1 MCSGGFYA
9 GDFHWGAITM
19 SSSHPDLPAI
29 DSQALTPQNLTISDW
44 ALALRLLLTPGLGA
58 QSARKLWRVCGSL
71 PAIWAQTFDTLAQ
84 ALGEPLAQSLL
95 KDPPEWQAHCQRTL
109 AWLATAEQGIAHAV
123 WTWDNKAYPAGL
135 LALHDAPLLVFARG
149 QLQRPL
155 GPALAVVGSR
165 NPTHQGREN
174 ARAFAYNLCV
184 GGHAV
189 VSGMA
194 MGIDAAAHQ
203 GALQADVG
211 EHCPTVAVVG
221 TGLDQVYPRQH
232 HGLAQNIAEHG
243 WVLSEQP
250 IGTKPL
256 PHHFPLRNR
265 LIAGLSQGVLVVE
278 AALQSGSLITAQ
290 LALDQGKEVFA
301 IPGSIHSALSRGC
314 HALLRQ
320 GAKLVESIQDI
331 CEELP
336 PQDSFIAKPLMPSI
350 PAILQDENAQAVWQA
365 LGDEAQ
371 YLDVL
376 VMRSELPVEQVLA
389 VLQLMQDQ
397 GCVATTAAGNYQR
410 IHISNLPS

>member
-29 DSQALTPQNLTISDW
+29 DSQALTPQNPTISDW

-84 ALGEPLAQSLL
+84 ALGEPLAQALL

>member
-84 ALGEPLAQSLL
+84 ALGEPLAQALL
-95 KDPPEWQAHCQRTL
+95 KDPPEWQAHCQRTR

-320 GAKLVESIQDI
+320 GAKLVESIQDV

>member
-1 MCSGGFYA
+1 
-9 GDFHWGAITM
+9 M
-19 SSSHPDLPAI
+19 SSSQPVLPAT
-29 DSQALTPQNLTISDW
+29 DSQAHTPQNSDTSDW

-58 QSARKLWRVCGSL
+58 QSMRKLWQVCGSL
-71 PAIWAQTFDTLAQ
+71 PAIWAQPFDTLVQ
-84 ALGEPLAQSLL
+84 ALGEPLAKALMT
-95 KDPPEWQAHCQRTL
+95 DPPEWQAHCQRTHS
-109 AWLATAEQGIAHAV
+109 WLAATEQGIAHAV

-135 LALHDAPLLVFARG
+135 LALHDAPPVLFARG

-174 ARAFAYNLCV
+174 ARAFAYNLCA

-203 GALQADVG
+203 GALQADRG

-232 HGLAQNIAEHG
+232 HGLAQEIAEHG

-250 IGTKPL
+250 IGSKPL

-320 GAKLVESIQDI
+320 GAKLVENIQDI
-331 CEELP
+331 SEELP
-336 PQDSFIAKPLMPSI
+336 PQANLDAMSLEPAM
-350 PAILQDENAQAVWQA
+350 PAILQDKNAQAVWQA
-365 LGDEAQ
+365 LGDDAQ

-376 VMRSELPVEQVLA
+376 VIRSDLPVAQVLA
-389 VLQLMQDQ
+389 LLQLMQDQ
-397 GCVATTAAGNYQR
+397 GCVAITAAGNYQR
-410 IHISNLPS
+410 LYLGSTS

>member
-1 MCSGGFYA
+1 MF
-9 GDFHWGAITM
+9 
-19 SSSHPDLPAI
+19 SSQPVLPAT
-29 DSQALTPQNLTISDW
+29 DSQAHTPQNSDTSDW
-44 ALALRLLLTPGLGA
+44 ALALRLLLTPGLGT
-58 QSARKLWRVCGSL
+58 QSMRKLWRVCGSL
-71 PAIWAQTFDTLAQ
+71 PAIWAQPFDTMVQ
-84 ALGEPLAQSLL
+84 ALGEPLANTLMT
-95 KDPPEWQAHCQRTL
+95 DPPEWQAHCQRTHS
-109 AWLATAEQGIAHAV
+109 WLASAEQGMAHAV

-135 LALHDAPLLVFARG
+135 LALHDAPPVLFARG

-174 ARAFAYNLCV
+174 ARAFAYNLCA

-203 GALQADVG
+203 GALQADRG
-211 EHCPTVAVVG
+211 EYCPTVAVVG

-232 HGLAQNIAEHG
+232 HGLAQEIAEHG

-250 IGTKPL
+250 IGSKPL

-265 LIAGLSQGVLVVE
+265 MIAGLSQGVLVVE

-320 GAKLVESIQDI
+320 GAKLVENIQDI
-331 CEELP
+331 SEELP
-336 PQDSFIAKPLMPSI
+336 PQADLDAMSLEPAM

-365 LGDEAQ
+365 LGDDAQ

-376 VMRSELPVEQVLA
+376 VMRSDLPVAQVLA
-389 VLQLMQDQ
+389 LLQLMQDQ
-397 GCVATTAAGNYQR
+397 GCVAITAAGNYQR
-410 IHISNLPS
+410 LHLSSTP

>member
-1 MCSGGFYA
+1 
-9 GDFHWGAITM
+9 M

-84 ALGEPLAQSLL
+84 ALGEPLAQALL

-336 PQDSFIAKPLMPSI
+336 PQDSFIAKPLMPSTQ
-350 PAILQDENAQAVWQA
+350 AILQDENAQAVWQA

>member
-1 MCSGGFYA
+1 
-9 GDFHWGAITM
+9 M

-29 DSQALTPQNLTISDW
+29 DSQALTPQNPTISDW

-84 ALGEPLAQSLL
+84 ALGEPLAQALL

-109 AWLATAEQGIAHAV
+109 AWLAMAEQGIAHAV

>member
-1 MCSGGFYA
+1 
-9 GDFHWGAITM
+9 M
-19 SSSHPDLPAI
+19 SSSHSLLPAAH
-29 DSQALTPQNLTISDW
+29 SQAITSLNPLDCDW

-58 QSARKLWRVCGSL
+58 PSARRLWHLCGSL
-71 PAIWAQTFDTLAQ
+71 PAIWAQPFEAWVQ
-84 ALGEPLAQSLL
+84 ALGEPLAKALL
-95 KDPPEWQAHCQRTL
+95 TDPPEWQAHCQRTS
-109 AWLATAEQGIAHAV
+109 AWLASAEQGIAHEV

-135 LALHDAPLLVFARG
+135 LALHDAPPVLFARG
-149 QLQRPL
+149 QLHRPL

-174 ARAFAYNLCV
+174 ARAFAYNLCA

-194 MGIDAAAHQ
+194 MGIDAAAHL

-232 HGLAQNIAEHG
+232 HGLAQEIAEHG

-250 IGTKPL
+250 ISSKPL
-256 PHHFPLRNR
+256 PHHFPMRNR

-320 GAKLVESIQDI
+320 GAKLVENIQDI

-336 PQDSFIAKPLMPSI
+336 RQESFDARPLEPAM

-365 LGDEAQ
+365 LGDDAQ

-376 VMRSELPVEQVLA
+376 VMRSDLPVAQVLA
-389 VLQLMQDQ
+389 LLQLMQDQ
-397 GCVATTAAGNYQR
+397 GCVAITATGNYQR
-410 IHISNLPS
+410 LYLSNTP

>member
-29 DSQALTPQNLTISDW
+29 DSQALTPQNPTISDW

-84 ALGEPLAQSLL
+84 ALGEPLAQALL

-211 EHCPTVAVVG
+211 DHCPTVAVVG

>member
-1 MCSGGFYA
+1 M
-9 GDFHWGAITM
+9 
-19 SSSHPDLPAI
+19 
-29 DSQALTPQNLTISDW
+29 
-44 ALALRLLLTPGLGA
+44 
-58 QSARKLWRVCGSL
+58 
-71 PAIWAQTFDTLAQ
+71 
-84 ALGEPLAQSLL
+84 
-95 KDPPEWQAHCQRTL
+95 
-109 AWLATAEQGIAHAV
+109 
-123 WTWDNKAYPAGL
+123 WTWDNKAYPAGF

-174 ARAFAYNLCV
+174 ARAFAYNLCA

-203 GALQADVG
+203 GALQANMG

-221 TGLDQVYPRQH
+221 TGLDQVYPRQL
-232 HGLAQNIAEHG
+232 HGLAQDIAERG

-265 LIAGLSQGVLVVE
+265 LIAGLSQGVLVAE

-331 CEELP
+331 SEELP
-336 PQDSFIAKPLMPSI
+336 LQDSFIAQPLTTSM

-365 LGDEAQ
+365 LGDEPQ

-376 VMRSELPVEQVLA
+376 VMRSDLPVAQVLA
-389 VLQLMQDQ
+389 LLQLMKDQ
-397 GCVATTAAGNYQR
+397 GCVAITSAGNYQR
-410 IHISNLPS
+410 IHLSNTPS

>member
-1 MCSGGFYA
+1 
-9 GDFHWGAITM
+9 M
-19 SSSHPDLPAI
+19 SSTRPVLPAI
-29 DSQALTPQNLTISDW
+29 DSQALTPQNLTTSDW

-58 QSARKLWRVCGSL
+58 QSARKLWRLCGSL
-71 PAIWAQTFDTLAQ
+71 PAIWAQPYDTLAQ
-84 ALGEPLAQSLL
+84 SLGEPLAKALL
-95 KDPPEWQAHCQRTL
+95 TDPPEWQAHCQRTS
-109 AWLATAEQGIAHAV
+109 AWLASAGQGIAHAV
-123 WTWDNKAYPAGL
+123 WTWDNKAYPAGF

-174 ARAFAYNLCV
+174 ARAFAYNLCA

-203 GALQADVG
+203 GALQADMG

-232 HGLAQNIAEHG
+232 HGLAQDIAERG

-331 CEELP
+331 SEELP
-336 PQDSFIAKPLMPSI
+336 LQDSFIAKPLTTSM

-365 LGDEAQ
+365 LGDEPQ

-376 VMRSELPVEQVLA
+376 VMRSDLPVAQVLA
-389 VLQLMQDQ
+389 LLQLMQDQ
-397 GCVATTAAGNYQR
+397 GCVAITPAGNYQR
-410 IHISNLPS
+410 IHLSNTPS

>member
-1 MCSGGFYA
+1 
-9 GDFHWGAITM
+9 
-19 SSSHPDLPAI
+19 
-29 DSQALTPQNLTISDW
+29 
-44 ALALRLLLTPGLGA
+44 
-58 QSARKLWRVCGSL
+58 
-71 PAIWAQTFDTLAQ
+71 
-84 ALGEPLAQSLL
+84 
-95 KDPPEWQAHCQRTL
+95 
-109 AWLATAEQGIAHAV
+109 V

-135 LALHDAPLLVFARG
+135 LALHDAPPVLFARG
-149 QLQRPL
+149 QLQRAL
-155 GPALAVVGSR
+155 GSALAVVGSR

-174 ARAFAYNLCV
+174 ARAFAYNLCA

-203 GALQADVG
+203 GALQADRG

-232 HGLAQNIAEHG
+232 HGLAQEIAEHG

-250 IGTKPL
+250 IGSKPL

-320 GAKLVESIQDI
+320 GAKLVENIQDI
-331 CEELP
+331 SEELP
-336 PQDSFIAKPLMPSI
+336 PQANLNAMSLKPAMPSI
-350 PAILQDENAQAVWQA
+350 LQDKNAQAVWQA
-365 LGDEAQ
+365 LGDDAQ

-376 VMRSELPVEQVLA
+376 VMRSDLPVAQVLA
-389 VLQLMQDQ
+389 LLQLMQDQ
-397 GCVATTAAGNYQR
+397 GCVAITSAGNYQR
-410 IHISNLPS
+410 IHLSNTPS

>member
-1 MCSGGFYA
+1 
-9 GDFHWGAITM
+9 M

-84 ALGEPLAQSLL
+84 ALGEPLAQALL

>member
-1 MCSGGFYA
+1 
-9 GDFHWGAITM
+9 M

-84 ALGEPLAQSLL
+84 ALGEPLAQALL

-109 AWLATAEQGIAHAV
+109 AWLAMAEQGIAHAV

>member
-71 PAIWAQTFDTLAQ
+71 PAIWAQIFDTLAQ
-84 ALGEPLAQSLL
+84 ALGEPLAQALL

>member
-1 MCSGGFYA
+1 MTSNL
-9 GDFHWGAITM
+9 D
-19 SSSHPDLPAI
+19 SS
-29 DSQALTPQNLTISDW
+29 NW
-44 ALALRLLLTPGLGA
+44 ALALRLLLTPGLRA
-58 QSARKLWRVCGSL
+58 QSMRKLWLLCGTL
-71 PAIWAQTFDTLAQ
+71 PAIWAQPFDALVQ
-84 ALGEPLAQSLL
+84 ALGEPLAKALL
-95 KDPPEWQAHCQRTL
+95 TDPPEWQAHCQRTS
-109 AWLATAEQGIAHAV
+109 AWLASAEPGIAHAV
-123 WTWDNKAYPAGL
+123 WTWDNKAYPAAL
-135 LALHDAPLLVFARG
+135 LALHDAPPVLFARG

-174 ARAFAYNLCV
+174 ARAFAYNLCA
-184 GGHAV
+184 GGQAV

-203 GALQADVG
+203 GALQADRG
-211 EHCPTVAVVG
+211 EYCPTVAVVG

-232 HGLAQNIAEHG
+232 HGLAQAIAEHG

-250 IGTKPL
+250 IGSQPL

-331 CEELP
+331 SEELP
-336 PQDSFIAKPLMPSI
+336 PPENLHARPLKPAT

-376 VMRSELPVEQVLA
+376 VMRSDLPVAQVLA
-389 VLQLMQDQ
+389 LLQLMQDQ
-397 GCVATTAAGNYQR
+397 GCVAITPAGNYQR
-410 IHISNLPS
+410 LHLSSTP